1 MPRRTIP
8 AEGRREPRVRP
19 RSNGNSQEDH
29 SPPHVEKTIAVLC
42 VLLGASCALAYWM
55 TDADK
60 AAKAFEAHASRMESR
75 GRVLQKDRPKKEI
88 NTNLLFPLVYAAV
101 LPAIRLGLRGRLP
114 QPTIDRIFAGGIAV
128 GLGHAGYMM
137 LSESST

>member
-1 MPRRTIP
+1 MNHASVLEATAIK
-8 AEGRREPRVRP
+8 
-19 RSNGNSQEDH
+19 QEDL

>member
-1 MPRRTIP
+1 
-8 AEGRREPRVRP
+8 
-19 RSNGNSQEDH
+19 
-29 SPPHVEKTIAVLC
+29 
-42 VLLGASCALAYWM
+42 M

-75 GRVLQKDRPKKEI
+75 GRVLEDRPKKEI

-114 QPTIDRIFAGGIAV
+114 QPTIDRIFAGAIAV

>member
-1 MPRRTIP
+1 MNHASVLEAT
-8 AEGRREPRVRP
+8 AK
-19 RSNGNSQEDH
+19 EDL
-29 SPPHVEKTIAVLC
+29 SPPHVEGEDNLL

>member
-1 MPRRTIP
+1 M
-8 AEGRREPRVRP
+8 
-19 RSNGNSQEDH
+19 
-29 SPPHVEKTIAVLC
+29 
-42 VLLGASCALAYWM
+42 LGASCALAYWM